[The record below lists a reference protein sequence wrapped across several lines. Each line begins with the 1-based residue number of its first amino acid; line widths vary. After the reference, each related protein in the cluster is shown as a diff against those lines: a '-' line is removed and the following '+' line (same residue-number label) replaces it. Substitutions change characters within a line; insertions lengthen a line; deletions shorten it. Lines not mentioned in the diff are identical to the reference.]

1 MDGPYSPSN
10 DWMVVNAVDAMIRET
25 DARSKEVELAD
36 AAVTP
41 PSHQD
46 PFIAAAL
53 DNMLAMGFTNEG
65 GWLAQLLEV
74 KKGNIDQVL
83 DVLQP
88 IKRQ

>member
-1 MDGPYSPSN
+1 MDG
-10 DWMVVNAVDAMIRET
+10 
-25 DARSKEVELAD
+25 RSLFSEQRLDGGQRCRCDDSRNGRPVER
-36 AAVTP
+36 
-41 PSHQD
+41 
-46 PFIAAAL
+46 

>member
-10 DWMVVNAVDAMIRET
+10 DWMVVNADDAMIRET
-25 DARSKEVELAD
+25 GARPKEVE
-36 AAVTP
+36 AAAAP
-41 PSHQD
+41 PLHQD